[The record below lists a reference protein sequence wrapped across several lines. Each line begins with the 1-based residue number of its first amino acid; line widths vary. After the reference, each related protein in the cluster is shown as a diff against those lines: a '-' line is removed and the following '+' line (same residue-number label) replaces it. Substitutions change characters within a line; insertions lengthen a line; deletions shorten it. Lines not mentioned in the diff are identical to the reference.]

1 MGTATQSGAQ
11 APHSRRFASSRASAA
26 FSLLELMLALA
37 IFSMVMTAVYST
49 WTAVLRGARV
59 GNDVAAAAQRSR
71 ITARTFEDALLSTV
85 MFQANARLYTFEADT
100 SGDFAALSFVSRLP
114 PSFPGGGYFGD
125 LVVRRVIFSVVT
137 AQDGTNDLVLQQVP
151 ILAAPDQSQEE
162 QHTIVLARDVR
173 RFGVEFLGQPGTPTA
188 SRTGEWAT
196 EWPFTNA
203 LPWVVRFTLAFGPP
217 AAGDPNRT
225 KDQTVRTVLL
235 PSVMVPA
242 ASSQGSAPP
251 AQPAGAAG
259 LVQPPGAVPGEARP
273 GSAPGVPP
281 GGQPFAPVVPR
292 P

>member
-1 MGTATQSGAQ
+1 MASLQSGAE
-11 APHSRRFASSRASAA
+11 APHSKRFARPLVSRRRAG

-71 ITARTFEDALLSTV
+71 ITARTLEDALLSTV
-85 MFQANARLYTFEADT
+85 MFQANPRLYTFEVDT
-100 SGDFAALSFVSRLP
+100 TGDFAALSFVSRLP
-114 PSFPGGGYFGD
+114 PSFPGSGYFGD
-125 LVVRRVIFSVVT
+125 LAVRRVMFGVVPG
-137 AQDGTNDLVLQQVP
+137 ADGTNDFILQQIP
-151 ILAAPDQSQEE
+151 ILAAPDKSLDE

-188 SRTGEWAT
+188 TRNGEWAT

-217 AAGDPNRT
+217 ASGDPNRT
-225 KDQTVRTVLL
+225 KDLTVRTVLL
-235 PSVMVPA
+235 PSVIVPV

-251 AQPAGAAG
+251 AQPAI
-259 LVQPPGAVPGEARP
+259 PPGG
-273 GSAPGVPP
+273 APGVPP
-281 GGQPFAPVVPR
+281 GTAPGQPGTVQPP
-292 P
+292 PPLTP

>member
-1 MGTATQSGAQ
+1 
-11 APHSRRFASSRASAA
+11 
-26 FSLLELMLALA
+26 MLALA
-37 IFSMVMTAVYST
+37 IFSMVMTAVYTT

-59 GNDVAAAAQRSR
+59 GNDVAAVAQRSR
-71 ITARTFEDALLSTV
+71 ITARTIEDALLSTV

-125 LVVRRVIFSVVT
+125 LVVRRVVFGVVPGR
-137 AQDGTNDLVLQQVP
+137 DGTNDLVLRQVP
-151 ILAAPDQSQEE
+151 ILASTDKTQEE

-173 RFGVEFLGQPGTPTA
+173 LFGVEFLGHPGTPTA
-188 SRTGEWAT
+188 TRAGEWAT

-217 AAGDPNRT
+217 TSGDPNRT
-225 KDQTVRTVLL
+225 KDLTVRTVLL
-235 PSVMVPA
+235 PSIMVPG

-251 AQPAGAAG
+251 SQPA
-259 LVQPPGAVPGEARP
+259 VPPGAVPG
-273 GSAPGVPP
+273 GPP
-281 GGQPFAPVVPR
+281 GGQPFPPGAPQPVPQ